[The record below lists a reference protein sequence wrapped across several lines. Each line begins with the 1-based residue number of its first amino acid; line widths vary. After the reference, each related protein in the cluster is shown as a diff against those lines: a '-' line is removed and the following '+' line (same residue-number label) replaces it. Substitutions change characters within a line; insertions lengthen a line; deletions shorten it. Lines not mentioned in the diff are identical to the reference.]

1 MPPPAS
7 RLVVASVGFAVALIA
22 ARIAV
27 TGDLQ
32 FAFLLWNLFLASVP
46 LVLSRGFARFERP
59 GWLALGVGSAWLL
72 FFPNAPYILTDLVH
86 LRVRPEAPYWF
97 DLVLLLAAAWSG
109 MLVGMVS
116 LAEVHGTVRRWHGA
130 RAGWSVAVGALVLGS
145 FGVYLGRVLRWN
157 SWDVLTAPG
166 ALLGDVAAP
175 LLDPFGHPRAVGMTL
190 LFSVLLTL
198 CYLALRPLTDRATA
212 AADATAP

>member
-1 MPPPAS
+1 MPPPVS

-27 TGDLQ
+27 PGDLQ

-46 LVLSRGFARFERP
+46 LVLSRGLARFERP

-145 FGVYLGRVLRWN
+145 SGVYLGRVLRWN

-166 ALLGDVAAP
+166 ALLGDEAAP
-175 LLDPFGHPRAVGMTL
+175 QLDPIGHTRAEGMTL
-190 LFSVLLTL
+190 QFSVLLTL

>member
-1 MPPPAS
+1 MIPPAS

-27 TGDLQ
+27 TGNLQ
-32 FAFLLWNLFLASVP
+32 FAFLLWNLFLATVP
-46 LVLSRGFARFERP
+46 LVLSRGLARFERP
-59 GWLALGVGSAWLL
+59 GWLPLGVGSAWLL

-86 LRVRPEAPYWF
+86 LRVRPEAPYWY
-97 DLVLLLAAAWSG
+97 DLVLLLAAAWGG

-116 LAEVHGTVRRWHGA
+116 LAEVHGTVRRWYGA
-130 RAGWSVAVGALVLGS
+130 RAGWSVAVGALALGS
-145 FGVYLGRVLRWN
+145 FGIYLGRVLRWN
-157 SWDVLTAPG
+157 SWDVLTAPS
-166 ALLGDVAAP
+166 ALLADVVAP

-198 CYLALRPLTDRATA
+198 CYLALRPLTDRAA
-212 AADATAP
+212 ATAEATAK

>member
-1 MPPPAS
+1 MPPPVS

-46 LVLSRGFARFERP
+46 LVLSRGLARFERP

-145 FGVYLGRVLRWN
+145 FGV
-157 SWDVLTAPG
+157 
-166 ALLGDVAAP
+166 
-175 LLDPFGHPRAVGMTL
+175 
-190 LFSVLLTL
+190 
-198 CYLALRPLTDRATA
+198 
-212 AADATAP
+212 